1 MICRLND
8 QSAIR
13 RMTFKAVWPTQ
24 PRDFVVCTSWS
35 KLENGSVAITTMSV
49 PDEIYPPKDGFV
61 RGTVNISGY
70 FIVPITSPDAISTG
84 LKVTL
89 CLHTD
94 LGGTLPVGI
103 INMLATSAPIKML
116 TTINQIARQESTRL

>member
-1 MICRLND
+1 MICRLSD
-8 QSAIR
+8 HSAVR

-24 PRDFVVCTSWS
+24 PRDFIVCTSWS
-35 KLENGSVAITTMSV
+35 QLDDGSVAITTISV
-49 PDEIYPPKDGFV
+49 PDEICPPKEGFV

-70 FIVPITSPDAISTG
+70 LINPVTSAAG
-84 LKVTL
+84 MAALNVTL

-94 LGGTLPVGI
+94 LGGSLPVGI

-116 TTINQIARQESTRL
+116 TTISQIARQESSRIL

>member
-1 MICRLND
+1 
-8 QSAIR
+8 
-13 RMTFKAVWPTQ
+13 MTFKAVWPTQ
-24 PRDFVVCTSWS
+24 PRDFVVCTSWTELDN
-35 KLENGSVAITTMSV
+35 KAIAITTMSV
-49 PDEIYPPKDGFV
+49 PDEVFPPQDGFV
-61 RGTVNISGY
+61 RGFVNISGY
-70 FIVPITSPDAISTG
+70 IITPLGPAENPTG

-116 TTINQIARQESTRL
+116 TTINQIARQESVRRDGGSSRTKSK